1 VDIFV
6 QLFVKLLPL
15 YFIILLGYFAGKKL
29 NVSRDSIAPLLI
41 YIVVPIVNF
50 KVIFEMDIS
59 QKTLIYPIYLF
70 IVGVTL
76 SIIFFQIGKYRFKN
90 NESAALLSLTSTLAN
105 TGYFGL
111 PLLLVLYGEHILGTA
126 VLINFGLA
134 LHESTVGFYL
144 AAHGKHSP
152 QEALIKTFK
161 IPILY
166 AVTLALLSNYFYNN
180 YFISLTESPFKNLAN
195 IFIQNSLSM
204 MNFFIGTLTV
214 LGMSIIGLGLAKIT
228 RLKFNWQ
235 FIGLSLFSKYLVYP
249 LIFLVFYSLNSR
261 LGFFDEDF
269 IRVIFYMSLVP
280 VGANCITLATE
291 LNLDTDDASIIVI
304 ISTLISLILIPILTS
319 FQFPFL

>member
-1 VDIFV
+1 MDIFV

-29 NVSRDSIAPLLI
+29 NVTRESIAPLLI
-41 YIVVPIVNF
+41 YIVIPIVNF
-50 KVIFEMDIS
+50 KAIFEMQIS

-111 PLLLVLYGEHILGTA
+111 PLLLVLYGENILGTA

-195 IFIQNSLSM
+195 VFIQNSLSM
-204 MNFFIGTLTV
+204 MNYFIGTLTV
-214 LGMSIIGLGLAKIT
+214 LGMSMIGLGLAKIT

-249 LIFLVFYSLNSR
+249 LIFLVFYSVNSK
-261 LGFFDEDF
+261 LGFFDTDF

-304 ISTLISLILIPILTS
+304 ISTLISLVLIPILTS
-319 FQFPFL
+319 FQFSFL

>member
-1 VDIFV
+1 MDIFV

-29 NVSRDSIAPLLI
+29 NVTRESIAPLLI

-50 KVIFEMDIS
+50 KAIFEMQIS

-111 PLLLVLYGEHILGTA
+111 PLLLVLYGENILGTA

-152 QEALIKTFK
+152 QEK
-161 IPILY
+161 P
-166 AVTLALLSNYFYNN
+166 N
-180 YFISLTESPFKNLAN
+180 P
-195 IFIQNSLSM
+195 
-204 MNFFIGTLTV
+204 
-214 LGMSIIGLGLAKIT
+214 
-228 RLKFNWQ
+228 
-235 FIGLSLFSKYLVYP
+235 
-249 LIFLVFYSLNSR
+249 SR
-261 LGFFDEDF
+261 PP
-269 IRVIFYMSLVP
+269 S
-280 VGANCITLATE
+280 
-291 LNLDTDDASIIVI
+291 
-304 ISTLISLILIPILTS
+304 
-319 FQFPFL
+319 Q